1 MTSRQLSEA
10 QAAFRAA
17 MANLSAAVNI
27 VTTNGSAGRA
37 GITVSAVCSVTDDPP
52 TLVVCINKSSYA
64 HDFFRDN
71 GYVCVNVL
79 GASHEE
85 LAMQFAGRGDTPMAE
100 RLAAPIWDHETEGVP
115 VLRDAVASVVGR
127 VTGKHAHGSHTVM
140 FVEVYSVQI
149 RETSGGLV
157 YFQRRFHGLGGEV
170 RTSA

>member
-1 MTSRQLSEA
+1 MTAEPTPA
-10 QAAFRAA
+10 QGAFRAA

-27 VTTNGSAGRA
+27 VTTNGESGRA

-52 TLVVCINKSSYA
+52 TLMMCINKSSYS
-64 HDFFRDN
+64 HDFFCDN

-79 GASHEE
+79 GAEHQE
-85 LAMQFAGRGDTPMAE
+85 LAMQFAGRSDVPMQE

-127 VTGKHAHGSHTVM
+127 VTARHVHGSHTVM

-149 RETSGGLV
+149 REDSGGLV
-157 YFQRRFHGLGGEV
+157 YFQRRFHGLAGQA